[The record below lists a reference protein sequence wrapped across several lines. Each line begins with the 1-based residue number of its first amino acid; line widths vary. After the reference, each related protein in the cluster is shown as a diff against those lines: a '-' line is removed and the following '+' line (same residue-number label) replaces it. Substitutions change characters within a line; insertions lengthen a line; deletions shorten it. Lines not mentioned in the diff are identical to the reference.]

1 MVKTKRNKTNG
12 KGIDSILGTKNM
24 RCPKCGRA
32 VELRSAQGIYKDN
45 ADKKLYVCTGYPE
58 CDTYA
63 RVHSGTAI
71 PMGSLADGKLRS
83 LRNDA
88 HKHFDRLHQFGFMD
102 REDAYSWLAGILSAP
117 MSKAHIG
124 NLTEYYCQVVIEESD
139 KLFDQLKQRAANKF
153 RPASR
158 GGELYVVV

>member
-1 MVKTKRNKTNG
+1 MMKTQNTKTSR

-45 ADKKLYVCTGYPE
+45 AEKKLYVCTGYPE

-63 RVHSGTAI
+63 RVHTGTMI

-88 HKHFDRLHQFGFMD
+88 HKSFDRLHQFGFIA
-102 REDAYSWLAGILSAP
+102 REDAYAWLASILSAP

-124 NLTEYYCQVVIEESD
+124 NLTEYYCQIVIDESD
-139 KLFDQLKQRAANKF
+139 KLFDQLKQRYPNKL
-153 RPASR
+153 RSVLLQ
-158 GGELYVVV
+158 GG